1 MADRKG
7 PVIFGI
13 PGTADGG
20 AAVSVSRMGH
30 ITEADKDAAL
40 EIAIRGLLGDARRS
54 RAVDYPGAGA
64 GGREAAA
71 PGPRGNGWRD
81 PGPLLPPPG
90 VAIID
95 AMVNAMQP
103 HGAPAALARGP
114 GATEPEPAPE
124 AAPISAAPKAEVVTA
139 IPLAAQA
146 AEPKAAGVT
155 RRRLA

>member
-13 PGTADGG
+13 PGNADGG

-40 EIAIRGLLGDARRS
+40 EIAVRGLLGDARRS
-54 RAVDYPGAGA
+54 SPMDYPGAGK
-64 GGREAAA
+64 RDAA
-71 PGPRGNGWRD
+71 PLPSGNGWRD
-81 PGPLLPPPG
+81 RGPLLPPPG

-95 AMVNAMQP
+95 RMVEAHLGPAVPRQP
-103 HGAPAALARGP
+103 KAPAPEP
-114 GATEPEPAPE
+114 GAEPAPV
-124 AAPISAAPKAEVVTA
+124 SAAPKAEVVTA